1 MPLVTLSLGSN
12 IEPASNIRQALLALR
27 FRYGE
32 LKISP
37 VYESEAVGF
46 SGANFLNLVV
56 AMAVDARLEDLASEL
71 KALERQQGR
80 DRSAGSFA
88 ARTLDVDIL
97 TFGELQG
104 EQAGMH
110 LPRSEITR
118 YAFVL
123 QPLAD
128 LLPDALHPALGKSY
142 RELWEQFQRDEGNS
156 QRLWPVQFD
165 WGDRS

>member
-12 IEPASNIRQALLALR
+12 IEPAINIRQALNALR
-27 FRYGE
+27 SLYGD
-32 LKISP
+32 LKTSP

-56 AMAVDARLEDLASEL
+56 AMTVDARLEDLASEL
-71 KALERQQGR
+71 KKLERQQGR
-80 DRSAGSFA
+80 DHSAGSFA

-97 TFGELQG
+97 TYGELRG
-104 EQAGMH
+104 EQAGMR

-128 LLPDALHPALGKSY
+128 LLPDALHPTLGRSY
-142 RELWEQFQRDEGNS
+142 RELWEQFQRDEGDS
-156 QRLWPVQFD
+156 QRLWPVPFD
-165 WGDRS
+165 WNNAG